1 MSSQQVNSEKI
12 REGIA
17 QLQDVVQ
24 QLQSAMSLAEN
35 AAGSVKSN
43 WESSEA
49 APAFYSVIA
58 KWQEKGPTLL
68 QDTHKIINF
77 LTDAANTYDAA
88 EKKLTAN

>member
-1 MSSQQVNSEKI
+1 MSAQQVNADKI
-12 REGIA
+12 REGIS
-17 QLQDVVQ
+17 QLREVVQ
-24 QLQSAMSLAEN
+24 QLQSAMSLAEE
-35 AAGSVKSN
+35 AAARVKAN

-68 QDTHKIINF
+68 QDTQKIITF

-88 EKKLTAN
+88 EKRLTAN